1 MFIINSIKYHY
12 LFQRITFVVVS
23 NVLLNGLIILLLTSL
38 TEVDGPNTMML
49 MRVIWFMALGGVK
62 RAVLQR
68 VKACILRIGSFIG
81 FLDMLIAST
90 AATYLP
96 IG

>member
-1 MFIINSIKYHY
+1 
-12 LFQRITFVVVS
+12 L
-23 NVLLNGLIILLLTSL
+23 
-38 TEVDGPNTMML
+38 
-49 MRVIWFMALGGVK
+49 FMALGGVK

-90 AATYLP
+90 AAAYLP